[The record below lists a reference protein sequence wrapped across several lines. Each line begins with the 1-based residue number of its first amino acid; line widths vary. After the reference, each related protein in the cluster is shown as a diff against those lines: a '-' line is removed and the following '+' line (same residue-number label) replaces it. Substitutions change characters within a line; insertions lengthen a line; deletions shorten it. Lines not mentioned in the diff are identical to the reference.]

1 MKKLVLLSLVV
12 FALNGLNASIVTPTG
27 EDVLI
32 TVDINSS
39 QISVKQLA
47 TSEQINVVTVEQL
60 KTVVESLPTGQYELE
75 YKLDGTRNKINFNIT
90 QN

>member
-1 MKKLVLLSLVV
+1 MKKLVLLSLVLT
-12 FALNGLNASIVTPTG
+12 FANGLSAGIVNPI
-27 EDVLI
+27 E
-32 TVDINSS
+32 DINNISSSSS

-47 TSEQINVVTVEQL
+47 TSEQINVATVEQL